1 MHLKGRCFCLLLF
14 LLTALLLVSGA
25 MITRA
30 QQIVPSDTLRTDSV
44 LINTAVD
51 TGLTSATDSIKT
63 ESKARDLGIKISPEA
78 PEHPVVSSAKDSAII
93 DMETNMFFLY
103 GDAKVQQ
110 DDLDLKSGVVAFDQ
124 KNNVVHAYPLYDTAG
139 KKLSE
144 QSFTQGTETFN
155 YDSLRYN
162 FKSKRALVRNARM
175 QYGDAYINSFQVKRN
190 PDQSIF
196 GYRNVYTTCNLD
208 HPHFGISAKKI
219 KVIPNK
225 VAASGPANLQ
235 IADLPTPLMF
245 PFGIFPINPQ
255 QKSGFILPTYTMEA
269 NRGIGLQ
276 RLGYYYEVNKHIGA
290 SVMFDIFSQG
300 SYSVFTSSE
309 YNVRYRYSGA
319 FNFDYVYTEF
329 GDEFDIENSG
339 RQTNFMLRW
348 KHTVDQRAMPG
359 ATFSANVEVGT
370 GNYNRINGMT
380 ADVQLNNTYNSSIAY
395 TKSWAGKPFM
405 FQASMRH
412 NQSTQTGNITVNL
425 PDVSFNI
432 AQITPFQVKNRV
444 GKERWYEKISANYS
458 IAAQNRFDLIDSNF
472 SLNNINRNDLT
483 NGIKQSASLSATY
496 NMFRFVRWNFSIPYN
511 EYWNTRQELRTW
523 NYAKFADDTTVNY
536 GFFTSRDFS
545 VTSSFNTQ
553 IFGMKMF
560 KKGKVAG
567 LRHVITPAI
576 NFNYTPGFARTPFN
590 YFHNYRNRYEQME
603 YHSLYQRS
611 PFGGPGNPL
620 PNGSVGFSVNNNLQ
634 MKVRTNDS
642 AGTKNITLLDGFSIT
657 TNYNM
662 IADSNNLQDIRF
674 AGRTSILNKFNIS
687 FDGLFN
693 PYHYEGVTKT
703 KYFLIEKDGPIAKL
717 RSFNLSLDF
726 NLNGDAQKDQEVEDE
741 REGNE
746 EVKRILK
753 NNGINSY
760 YDFNIP
766 WSLMVRGSVSY
777 SRMPQANGTDTV
789 FITPNLMLSG
799 SLRFTSKMMFN
810 FTTGYDF
817 VQKNIGATTFN
828 LTRDLHCWQMMLN
841 ITPFGL
847 YRNYNFTLN
856 VKSSVLQDLK
866 LTRRRAFQDI
876 IF

>member
-1 MHLKGRCFCLLLF
+1 MYLREQYACLLKCLLL
-14 LLTALLLVSGA
+14 AWLLVLVA
-25 MITRA
+25 IAADA
-30 QQIVPSDTLRTDSV
+30 QQAVPNIVPKSDTGNIKNIPTDS
-44 LINTAVD
+44 L
-51 TGLTSATDSIKT
+51 SQKEDSLKT
-63 ESKARDLGIKISPEA
+63 QDKAKEWGIKISPES
-78 PEHPVVSSAKDSAII
+78 PEHPVVSTAKDSAII

-103 GDAKVQQ
+103 GDAHVQQ
-110 DDLDLKSGVVAFDQ
+110 DDLDLKSGILEFDQ
-124 KNNVVHAYPLYDTAG
+124 KNNIVSAYPVYDTAG
-139 KKLSE
+139 QKLSE
-144 QSFTQGTETFN
+144 QSFTQGSETFN

-175 QYGDAYINSFQVKRN
+175 QYGEAYINSFQVKRN

-276 RLGYYYEVNKHIGA
+276 RLGYYVDINKYIGVSA
-290 SVMFDIFSQG
+290 MFDIFSQG
-300 SYSVFTSSE
+300 SYSIYTSAE

-319 FNFDYVYTEF
+319 FNFDYTLTKF
-329 GDEFDIENSG
+329 GDEFDLDNNA
-339 RQTNFMLRW
+339 RQTNFKLRW
-348 KHTVDQRAMPG
+348 RHTVDQRAMPG
-359 ATFSANVEVGT
+359 ASFSANVDVGS
-370 GNYNRINGMT
+370 GNYNRMNGMT

-412 NQSTQTGNITVNL
+412 NQSTQTGNVTVTL
-425 PDVSFNI
+425 PDISFNV

-444 GKERWYEKISANYS
+444 GKERWYEKISATYNIS
-458 IAAQNRFDLIDSNF
+458 AQNRMDFIDSTFDINK
-472 SLNNINRNDLT
+472 LNNKNFT
-483 NGIKQSASLSATY
+483 NGIKQSASISATY
-496 NMFRFVRWNFSIPYN
+496 NVLRFLRWNFSIPYN
-511 EYWNTRQELRTW
+511 EYWNTRQEYRTW
-523 NYAKFADDTTVNY
+523 NYDKFKDDTTINN

-545 VTSSFNTQ
+545 VTSGFNTR
-553 IFGMKMF
+553 IYGMMMF
-560 KKGKVAG
+560 KKGKIAG
-567 LRHVITPAI
+567 VRHVITPTI
-576 NFNYTPGFARTPFN
+576 NFNYTPGFSRAPFY
-590 YFHNYRNRYEQME
+590 YFHNYNNKYAESE
-603 YHSLYQRS
+603 YHSLYQNS
-611 PFGGPGNPL
+611 PYGGPSNAQ
-620 PNGSVGFSVNNNLQ
+620 PNGSIGFSLNNNLQ

-642 AGTKNITLLDGFSIT
+642 AGTKNISLIDGFDIST
-657 TNYNM
+657 RYNM
-662 IADSNNLQDIRF
+662 MADSINLSDIVF
-674 AGRTSILNKFNIS
+674 SGRTSILNKFNLS
-687 FDGLFN
+687 FGGAFN
-693 PYHYEGVTKT
+693 PYHYDGEKKT
-703 KYFLIEKDGPIAKL
+703 RYFLVEKDGPIAKL
-717 RSFNLSLDF
+717 RNFNVSVDF
-726 NLNGDAQKDQEVEDE
+726 NLNGDAKKDQDVEKD

-746 EVKRILK
+746 DVQRMLK
-753 NNGINSY
+753 NNGINNY

-766 WSLMVRGSVSY
+766 WSLMVRGSIDY
-777 SRMPQANGTDTV
+777 SRIAQKSNRDSV
-789 FITPNLMLSG
+789 YITPNLMLSG

-810 FTTGYDF
+810 FSTGYDF
-817 VQKNIGATTFN
+817 VKKSISTTTFN

-866 LTRRRAFQDI
+866 LTRKRAFQDN
-876 IF
+876 F